1 MTIFRNI
8 DEALEVI
15 RKARSWLFDHQ
26 PKVPYES
33 PLLKPWT
40 RPTPEMTPAR
50 LLKYATTVIP
60 QRMLQLLAFG
70 STKTLL
76 FADGYL
82 IGIDHKNPYLLY
94 TNTRCQVEL
103 LAAMHGPTKIIHDAR
118 SAGLTPESVTRV
130 DRSLVTF
137 LFGNR
142 TDMYDLLERAVE
154 DPQEIPPCAKEDLNA
169 RNILTLLE
177 KLDRE
182 PGMKGILERYKPLCE
197 YLHPNYLSNI
207 VLTEPF
213 ARDGHAWIRIHDRDD
228 FVVSRAIRDTSDT
241 MAWTMDLAVRL
252 MNALEPPFGS
262 GPMIF
267 PSGKRPA

>member
-1 MTIFRNI
+1 MTIFRNV

-15 RKARSWLFDHQ
+15 RKARSWLSDHQ

-33 PLLKPWT
+33 PLLKLWAT
-40 RPTPEMTPAR
+40 PTTEMSPAR
-50 LLKYATTVIP
+50 LLTYATTVIP
-60 QRMLQLLAFG
+60 QRMLQLIAFG

-76 FADGYL
+76 FAEGYL

-94 TNTRCQVEL
+94 TNARCQVEL
-103 LAAMHGPTKIIHDAR
+103 LAALHAPTKIIHEAR
-118 SAGLTPESVTRV
+118 SVGLTSESVTKV

-137 LFGNR
+137 LFGSR
-142 TDMYDLLERAVE
+142 TDMYDLLERTVKN
-154 DPQEIPPCAKEDLNA
+154 PQEIPPCAKEDLNA
-169 RNILTLLE
+169 KNIMTLLQ

-182 PGMKGILERYKPLCE
+182 PEVKGILERYKRLCE
-197 YLHPNYLSNI
+197 YLHPNFLSNF

-213 ARDGHAWIRIHDRDD
+213 ARDGHAWIRINNRDD

-241 MAWTMDLAVRL
+241 MAWATDLAVRL
-252 MNALEPPFGS
+252 TNALEPPFGS

-267 PSGKRPA
+267 PAGKRPT